1 MNFHPHRWNF
11 RPESAALSV
20 EPDELPLVRVEVHAP
35 AYRAL
40 TLSLPPVSVAGA
52 TVRTEAISTRRTD
65 MTRSPAPG
73 LTPHRTPLD
82 LSPLDGI
89 TVLDEPLPLLWSA
102 LLRLQIEPSRDGM
115 AEVSATVTSEEGSAL
130 ERAMARVEDEDA
142 EDVRSEGQW
151 DGDRLVAVA
160 HRVAQAVEDFWRT
173 HSQVE

>member
-1 MNFHPHRWNF
+1 
-11 RPESAALSV
+11 
-20 EPDELPLVRVEVHAP
+20 
-35 AYRAL
+35 
-40 TLSLPPVSVAGA
+40 
-52 TVRTEAISTRRTD
+52 

-130 ERAMARVEDEDA
+130 ERAMARVEDGDA

>member
-1 MNFHPHRWNF
+1 
-11 RPESAALSV
+11 
-20 EPDELPLVRVEVHAP
+20 
-35 AYRAL
+35 
-40 TLSLPPVSVAGA
+40 
-52 TVRTEAISTRRTD
+52 

-160 HRVAQAVEDFWRT
+160 HRVAQAVEDFWRS
-173 HSQVE
+173 HSQFE

>member
-1 MNFHPHRWNF
+1 
-11 RPESAALSV
+11 
-20 EPDELPLVRVEVHAP
+20 
-35 AYRAL
+35 
-40 TLSLPPVSVAGA
+40 
-52 TVRTEAISTRRTD
+52 
-65 MTRSPAPG
+65 MTRTPAPG

-102 LLRLQIEPSRDGM
+102 LLRLRIEPSRDGM

>member
-1 MNFHPHRWNF
+1 
-11 RPESAALSV
+11 
-20 EPDELPLVRVEVHAP
+20 
-35 AYRAL
+35 
-40 TLSLPPVSVAGA
+40 
-52 TVRTEAISTRRTD
+52 

-73 LTPHRTPLD
+73 LTPHRTPLN

-102 LLRLQIEPSRDGM
+102 LLRLQIQPSRDGM

-142 EDVRSEGQW
+142 EDVRSEGQRH
-151 DGDRLVAVA
+151 GDRLVAVA
-160 HRVAQAVEDFWRT
+160 HQVAQAVEDFWST